1 MAILQ
6 THSPAPI
13 LCCFCV
19 TSDDDFLNNF
29 NDNRFGA
36 RVKIFTKQ
44 ESSKELYT
52 KYEYLINN
60 L

>member
-1 MAILQ
+1 MPILQ

-19 TSDDDFLNNF
+19 SSDDDFLNNF

-44 ESSKELYT
+44 DSAR
-52 KYEYLINN
+52 
-60 L
+60 